1 MNAIIVPR
9 HGTTLQRG
17 RDHSKRLG
25 VKLLVAPAGRP
36 IPEKAQLPTDL
47 ATHVKSGETIKMDGY
62 TMKPQ

>member
-1 MNAIIVPR
+1 MR
-9 HGTTLQRG
+9 LSY
-17 RDHSKRLG
+17 RDTAQLCNGEENHSKRLG